1 MGEEEK
7 ARKELDGLL
16 REHEQLNI
24 KITSVSSTGAVFD
37 QLLVQ
42 RMKRRK
48 LWLRDRISILRA
60 SLCDDIIA

>member
-7 ARKELDGLL
+7 ARKELATLL
-16 REHEQLNI
+16 EEHKQLDL
-24 KITSVSSTGAVFD
+24 KIGAITADATFD

-48 LWLRDRISILRA
+48 LWLKDRISYLQEF
-60 SLCDDIIA
+60 LCDDIIA

>member
-7 ARKELDGLL
+7 AKKELAILL
-16 REHEQLNI
+16 EEHKQLNQ
-24 KITSVSSTGAVFD
+24 KITAITSDTTFD

-48 LWLRDRISILRA
+48 LWLKDRISYLQEF
-60 SLCDDIIA
+60 LCDDIIA

>member
-7 ARKELDGLL
+7 AQKELETLMA
-16 REHEQLNI
+16 EHKQLNL
-24 KITSVSSTGAVFD
+24 KINAISSEANYD

-48 LWLRDRISILRA
+48 LWLKDRISYLEDF
-60 SLCDDIIA
+60 LCDDIIA